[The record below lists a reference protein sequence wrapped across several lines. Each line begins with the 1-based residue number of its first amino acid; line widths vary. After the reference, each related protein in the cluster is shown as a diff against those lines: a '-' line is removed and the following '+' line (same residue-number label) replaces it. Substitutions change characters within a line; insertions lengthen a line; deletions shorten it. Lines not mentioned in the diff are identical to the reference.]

1 MIRIRWNDIL
11 DPPACGSPW
20 SKYRSCDP
28 PASSRPRSTRRNDG
42 RSWIGSEG
50 WCGCSEDRLCCG
62 AQGDGRSCRDI
73 PHRQRDPRA
82 SSSQTTSG
90 SATSQYR
97 SSPRSRQLRVEGPD
111 RSSGTSNSK
120 RAALGGQTHDATQ
133 RATGKSSIHAQHLEP
148 RARHELATYFCELPS
163 SPSAVMH
170 QRVSRSWKTWP
181 VTHFVHR

>member
-1 MIRIRWNDIL
+1 VRIVFAAVHKATGDPVATFRTDSVTQGL
-11 DPPACGSPW
+11 HPAKRPPAQ
-20 SKYRSCDP
+20 R
-28 PASSRPRSTRRNDG
+28 PAQ
-42 RSWIGSEG
+42 
-50 WCGCSEDRLCCG
+50 C
-62 AQGDGRSCRDI
+62 
-73 PHRQRDPRA
+73 
-82 SSSQTTSG
+82 
-90 SATSQYR
+90 R

-170 QRVSRSWKTWP
+170 HRVSRSWKTWP